1 MGTLVDIVGPKFGLF
16 SLQDLC
22 YFNFLC
28 AMKLGLVSDFNHIYS
43 NLGYVMLG
51 TLFVIIA
58 YGRDLSHRK
67 WIAADPGRE
76 KLGVP
81 QHFGMHYAMGT
92 GLIIEGNQHS
102 LILRNRD

>member
-1 MGTLVDIVGPKFGLF
+1 MF